1 MNSNLITCM
10 KNFFILLA
18 ASLLLLCSCNDTK
31 LEGWSFEGTAIEAI
45 SEETKTH
52 LQSLELPEGA
62 YCKVVVDSIC
72 PPNKL
77 ITRKV
82 AEGNAFVVHVYLE
95 PRLIKAEAGGAIGGE
110 LTGTAGPDYIQIQ
123 KAYADGA
130 VPLESSLISM
140 MDFLEATHKSTTE
153 KYSKLFLR
161 TTAGEFKSAI
171 NNVTSV
177 VTFFMKP
184 YDNFYGKLLK
194 PYYALSYTCLV
205 RSGSAQSGLA
215 LLTITLFLICLGLFC
230 IIGMLAKRSRGAAS
244 LVVIILNLV
253 SAFSIFPIIIFTLFL
268 SMPQYEN
275 VIALREIY
283 GFDNADILTDIYT
296 THTFSPSSIWL
307 IIIALVLCF
316 AYIIITEKNKHT
328 ASGKTDDNSTE
339 EAVEQRLEQSGF
351 NTMLPLLL
359 CAVIIDKIFILA
371 YISFYGLKLAILLT
385 DKLCAMD
392 NFWLK
397 RNSKLVFICTIIV
410 GVLTF
415 KCFSTDAD
423 EIAARSETAS
433 EKAYA
438 HLLYTRAEIDS
449 MSYACGSL
457 LHTEHYGRGYR
468 RIDIDAAMNGMDD
481 ALKHKEKDTQIK
493 ESKYQSYL
501 TGYNLG
507 MRESHNR
514 RYTGVGELNVEKIQD
529 GFKDCRARRY
539 EFSDYVIERITD
551 NWQNK
556 RDEFEGKSNL
566 KEGKKF
572 LEENAKKPNVVKQKD
587 GLQYIIHNTGKGK
600 KPYYRSTVVINY
612 VCKNIHGDIYDQGQE
627 ITVPLNRITKG
638 LSNGIRLLNVGGKA
652 TLFVPSELAHGA
664 KGAGQIGPNEVIIY
678 EVELLKIN

>member
-1 MNSNLITCM
+1 M
-10 KNFFILLA
+10 KNFFILLT
-18 ASLLLLCSCNDTK
+18 ASLLLFCSCNDTE
-31 LEGWSFEGTAIEAI
+31 LESWVFEGTAIEAI

-52 LQSLELPEGA
+52 IQSLELPEGA

-77 ITRKV
+77 ITKKV
-82 AEGNAFVVHVYLE
+82 ADGNAFIVHVYLE

-110 LTGTAGPDYIQIQ
+110 LTGAAGSDYIQIQ

-130 VPLESSLISM
+130 PLETSLISM
-140 MDFLEATHKSTTE
+140 MDFLETTHKSTTE

-161 TTAGEFKSAI
+161 TAAGQFKSTI
-171 NNVTSV
+171 NNVTSA
-177 VTFFMKP
+177 VTFFIKP

-194 PYYALSYTCLV
+194 PYYALSYMCLA
-205 RSGSAQSGLA
+205 RSGSAQSGLV
-215 LLTITLFLICLGLFC
+215 LMTIILFLICLGLFC
-230 IIGMLAKRSRGAAS
+230 IIGMLAKRRLKVAS
-244 LVVIILNLV
+244 LVVFILNLV
-253 SAFSIFPIIIFTLFL
+253 SAFSIFPIIIFALFL

-275 VIALREIY
+275 VIALKEIY
-283 GFDNADILTDIYT
+283 GFENADILTDIYT
-296 THTFSPSSIWL
+296 THTFSPSSIGL

-316 AYIIITEKNKHT
+316 AYIAVTEINKRT
-328 ASGKTDDNSTE
+328 ASGKTDDNITE
-339 EAVEQRLEQSGF
+339 EAVEQRLENSSF

-359 CAVIIDKIFILA
+359 CAAIIDKVFILA
-371 YISFYGLKLAILLT
+371 YISFYSLKLAILLT
-385 DKLCAMD
+385 DKLSTMG
-392 NFWLK
+392 NFWFK
-397 RNSKLVFICTIIV
+397 RNSEVVFICTIIV

-415 KCFSTDAD
+415 KCFSTNAD
-423 EIAARSETAS
+423 EITARSEIAT

-438 HLLYTRAEIDS
+438 HLLYTKAEIDS
-449 MSYACGSL
+449 MSYTCGSH

-468 RIDIDAAMNGMDD
+468 RIDIVAAMNGMDD
-481 ALKHKEKDTQIK
+481 ALKLKEKDSQIK

-507 MRESHNR
+507 MREAYNR
-514 RYTGVGELNVEKIQD
+514 RYTGVGELNVEKIEE

-539 EFSDYVIERITD
+539 EFSDYVKEKITD

-556 RDEFEGKSNL
+556 RDEFERESNL
-566 KEGKKF
+566 KEGIKF

-600 KPYYRSTVVINY
+600 KPHYRSTVVINY

-627 ITVPLNRITKG
+627 ITFPLNGVIKG
-638 LSNGIRLLNVGGKA
+638 LSNGILLLNVGGKA

-664 KGAGQIGPNEVIIY
+664 KGAGLTGPNEVTIY